1 MDGDALLSRLAVSL
15 SIGLLIGLERGWRTR
30 NDEDHQRA
38 AGLRTFALSGLI
50 GGVAGALAQQFD
62 SAAIIGL
69 AFLGFAGAFAA
80 FHWLEAQAERNYSA
94 TSVIAGMSTFL
105 LGALAVVGDVA
116 AAVAGAVATAV
127 LLALRDQLHRWV
139 ASLSWSEIRSGLT
152 LLAMTFLLLPV
163 LPNRPI
169 DPWNAINPY
178 EIWLLTILIAAVS
191 FAGYVAVRV
200 FGDRL
205 GVLTAAVA
213 GGLASST
220 ATTATLAALARRR
233 SEAAALLSGGVLLAG
248 VVMIARVAIIATAL
262 NPSLLPH
269 LQWPLLIGG
278 GVLVLGA
285 GLLLL
290 QSSGATEQP
299 ELKITNPLELAPAIK
314 MGALITAVMLISQ
327 LLQQS
332 FGNAGI
338 FATAAISGIADVDA
352 ISISMARMSLQTI
365 EPKLAAQ
372 AILVAVGVNSLAK
385 AVLAAWLGGYRLGVR
400 VGAVS
405 ALGVAAGM
413 AASLKLA

>member
-1 MDGDALLSRLAVSL
+1 
-15 SIGLLIGLERGWRTR
+15 
-30 NDEDHQRA
+30 
-38 AGLRTFALSGLI
+38 
-50 GGVAGALAQQFD
+50 
-62 SAAIIGL
+62 
-69 AFLGFAGAFAA
+69 
-80 FHWLEAQAERNYSA
+80 
-94 TSVIAGMSTFL
+94 
-105 LGALAVVGDVA
+105 
-116 AAVAGAVATAV
+116 
-127 LLALRDQLHRWV
+127 
-139 ASLSWSEIRSGLT
+139 
-152 LLAMTFLLLPV
+152 MTFLLLPV

-262 NPSLLPH
+262 SPSLLPH

-290 QSSGATEQP
+290 QDSGATEQP

-314 MGALITAVMLISQ
+314 IGALITAVMLISQ

-338 FATAAISGIADVDA
+338 FATAAISGMADVDA

-372 AILVAVGVNSLAK
+372 AILIAVGVNSLAK